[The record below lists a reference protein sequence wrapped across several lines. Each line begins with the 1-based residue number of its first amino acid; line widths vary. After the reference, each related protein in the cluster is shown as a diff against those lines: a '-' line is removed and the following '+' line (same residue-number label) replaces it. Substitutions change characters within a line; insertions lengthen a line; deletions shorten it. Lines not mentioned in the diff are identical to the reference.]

1 MITMDYENG
10 AIYLTVQIVHIQ
22 QSSSGELIQIQEL
35 TNISERLFSVRTVSQ
50 VNLDMTQKDSII
62 AEMAVTK
69 IQQTIM

>member
-1 MITMDYENG
+1 M
-10 AIYLTVQIVHIQ
+10 QIQ
-22 QSSSGELIQIQEL
+22 QSSSGEQIQIQEL

>member
-1 MITMDYENG
+1 M
-10 AIYLTVQIVHIQ
+10 IYLTVQIVQIQ
-22 QSSSGELIQIQEL
+22 QLNFGEQIQIQEL

-69 IQQTIM
+69 IQQTTM